1 MLRNKRTIVAGF
13 CLVAGGMLCT
23 PPAFSGAGPAFGG
36 AGLAPSTTDISSAVE
51 GESYV
56 ESMPKAR
63 VDLIEP
69 NIVIALESGIP
80 GMQADAA
87 QLVRDLNRIL
97 PEESFSECVIPLM
110 AILKNEQQER
120 PVRIL
125 AALALDQIG
134 SERGSFA
141 IARTA
146 TFTSDPQ
153 VKYVCTWLAYERI
166 TGKHPEDKGMAS
178 FEPIEEGDE

>member
-1 MLRNKRTIVAGF
+1 MKCTKQSFVAAF
-13 CLVAGGMLCT
+13 CLVAGGLLCAA
-23 PPAFSGAGPAFGG
+23 PAFAGE
-36 AGLAPSTTDISSAVE
+36 S
-51 GESYV
+51 ESYV

-69 NIVIALESGIP
+69 NIVNALESGIP

-87 QLVRDLNRIL
+87 QLIRDLNRIR
-97 PEESFSECVIPLM
+97 PEESFSSCVIPLM
-110 AILKNEQQER
+110 AILKNEQEEG

-134 SERGSFA
+134 SARGEFA
-141 IARTA
+141 IERMA

-178 FEPIEEGDE
+178 FDPIQEWDE